1 MAKKVYFSLSG
12 TPVSGYRPVGVLST
26 NEKIRRSAEKFIH
39 EGAPNDMCVKNEFM
53 RSVWIDQNGL
63 FHSSRVSTDLFVSCG
78 TDINIQNSI
87 WRT

>member
-12 TPVSGYRPVGVLST
+12 TPVSGYRPVDVLST
-26 NEKIRRSAEKFIH
+26 NEKIRRSAEKFIS
-39 EGAPNDMCVKNEFM
+39 EGAPKDRHVSTEFG
-53 RSVWIDQNGL
+53 RSVWIDEDGL
-63 FHSSRVSTDLFVSCG
+63 FCASRTGTDLFVNCG